1 MPVGYAE
8 AMKNILSIDLE
19 SWAHFRADI
28 LKDKA
33 LATSLARKAWDDH
46 YLPSALDQL
55 LHLLDKYDQK
65 ATFFVVAEVFDWYPE
80 SIVEIQ
86 KRGHEVGFHTYDHP
100 LLRNREIM
108 DEQLRKSADF
118 LRRFHPIG
126 FRAPAI
132 YITSDSLA
140 SLKEHG
146 FIYSSSSYD
155 DGPKRTIQGIEE
167 IPVSA
172 LSWRRG
178 HQGPPQLPQAFSL
191 RLLSRM
197 IPFGNG
203 GFVAI
208 MGSRISHFIDSF
220 NRKGLAAV
228 LFIHP
233 WQLYEHKK
241 IRKVC
246 LDLELLMRNP
256 LYVPYTRNILTHFE
270 RLLQRYQFTS
280 FQECFYGH

>member
-172 LSWRRG
+172 LSWRPG

-197 IPFGNG
+197 IPSSATGALLPSWG
-203 GFVAI
+203 QE
-208 MGSRISHFIDSF
+208 SRISLIRSIEKDSPQSSSFIPGNSI
-220 NRKGLAAV
+220 G
-228 LFIHP
+228 I
-233 WQLYEHKK
+233 
-241 IRKVC
+241 
-246 LDLELLMRNP
+246 
-256 LYVPYTRNILTHFE
+256 TRSGEDAWI
-270 RLLQRYQFTS
+270 
-280 FQECFYGH
+280 